1 MLGPHF
7 GVGDR
12 VRVKRGV
19 VDANYLDFP
28 LGGWTGNV
36 LAAAADSAG
45 TCLVRWTPA
54 TLAAA
59 HPAYHVRCERDS
71 TDPETYR
78 IAEDDLESDP
88 NGPLSIEQPTQLV
101 PKPLASEFQDDRI
114 RAVFGLTTDD
124 PLPPRNWDTDEKY
137 YHYLKA
143 TLQFPF
149 TVRYIDESVPY
160 DNGRDRTGTV
170 IQMFEDFHT
179 DEGHGAMCQI
189 REGDR
194 LREMPLAELDVPEDN
209 PNFEIIDDYTYWLYN
224 AGDEVWDD
232 DLPDDFAEDF
242 EPTDEEDYDDVVDF
256 SDAVFPEKDDFDDEE
271 PPPKLASR
279 NRTGRND
286 PCPCGSGK
294 KFKKC
299 CLKK

>member
-1 MLGPHF
+1 MAWSTPITPTFHS
-7 GVGDR
+7 V
-12 VRVKRGV
+12 
-19 VDANYLDFP
+19 A
-28 LGGWTGNV
+28 GW
-36 LAAAADSAG
+36 G
-45 TCLVRWTPA
+45 TCWKFLRN
-54 TLAAA
+54 LAQPVCCDGRQPHWRLLIQPILCDASGTA
-59 HPAYHVRCERDS
+59 LIQKRI
-71 TDPETYR
+71 R
-78 IAEDDLESDP
+78 IAKSDLESDP

-101 PKPLASEFQDDRI
+101 PKPLESEFQDDRI

-137 YHYLKA
+137 YHYLKS

-149 TVRYIDESVPY
+149 AARYIDESVPY
-160 DNGRDRTGTV
+160 DKGRDRTGTV

-194 LREMPLAELDVPEDN
+194 LREMPLAELDVPEDD
-209 PNFEIIDDYTYWLYN
+209 PNRQIIDDYTCWFYN
-224 AGDEVWDD
+224 ADDEVWDD

-242 EPTDEEDYDDVVDF
+242 EPTDDEDYDDVVDF
-256 SDAVFPEKDDFDDEE
+256 GGAVFPEKDDFDDEE

-279 NRTGRND
+279 NRTGCND